1 MNYMILSICEKS
13 YMVQIFLIIKIF
25 FKMLCILAPII
36 IIIAS
41 IYSVFKTIKSGKDED
56 IKDNLTMLVRR
67 VIAGLLIFFL
77 PSIISYV
84 FTNLVKAGEVCF

>member
-1 MNYMILSICEKS
+1 
-13 YMVQIFLIIKIF
+13 MVQIFLIIKIF